1 MRGLRCS
8 TAHHAADTSPG
19 LLSHSPRASRSPPRC
34 SSAPSPGRLRPPSQ
48 PSSPAPPQGLRLRE
62 RRGEGGASRSSS
74 PRGGV
79 KVRKGVA
86 EPGRGGGRGEG
97 EGEAAGDALGGTGLA
112 DSDGGR
118 YSPQRYDAEGG
129 GGRGGVGAVGGLQP
143 RPMVRE
149 IHSDDTA

>member
-1 MRGLRCS
+1 MIYPTQQEPRQAYRKTTHPHSLKKSFSPALAFPLGSVGGCWVTMRRVKSRLAGGGSDLRGLRCS

-86 EPGRGGGRGEG
+86 EPGR
-97 EGEAAGDALGGTGLA
+97 
-112 DSDGGR
+112 
-118 YSPQRYDAEGG
+118 PQ
-129 GGRGGVGAVGGLQP
+129 L
-143 RPMVRE
+143 
-149 IHSDDTA
+149 